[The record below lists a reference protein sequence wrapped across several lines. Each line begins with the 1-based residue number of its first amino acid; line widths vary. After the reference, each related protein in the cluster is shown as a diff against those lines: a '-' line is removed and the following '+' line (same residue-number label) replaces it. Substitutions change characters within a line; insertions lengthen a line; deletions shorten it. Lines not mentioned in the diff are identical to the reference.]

1 MFQARKSTK
10 GPFEPHGAR
19 LIIKLMTNCFF
30 IAYAW
35 GHYYYIWKKFGLLWN
50 RRSADS
56 GHYGLW
62 VGMCC
67 WLVLEFSVRTFLLL
81 LLFTPLSASPDP
93 GEMSQSLRG
102 PFVHSCWGS
111 FWHKARGS
119 GRLPGPRNYAVPC
132 CLSAITNGIYRSIH
146 SICGNPELSWRFG
159 GRRVMAVL
167 SASWH
172 IMLAHHGRWIRH
184 KSEMAVPH
192 NFRGFQSW

>member
-1 MFQARKSTK
+1 MF
-10 GPFEPHGAR
+10 F
-19 LIIKLMTNCFF
+19 
-30 IAYAW
+30 Y
-35 GHYYYIWKKFGLLWN
+35 
-50 RRSADS
+50 
-56 GHYGLW
+56 
-62 VGMCC
+62 
-67 WLVLEFSVRTFLLL
+67 SVCMGSLLL
-81 LLFTPLSASPDP
+81 HLKEVWPALEPKKCRFWSLRFMGWYVLLASPGVLCENIFVAVAVHPTICLSFSHWPDP